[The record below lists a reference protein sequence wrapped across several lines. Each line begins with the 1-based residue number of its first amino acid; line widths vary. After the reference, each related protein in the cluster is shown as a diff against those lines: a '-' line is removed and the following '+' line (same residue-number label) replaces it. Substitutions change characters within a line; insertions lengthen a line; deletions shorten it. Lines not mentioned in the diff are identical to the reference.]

1 MTVLAYVA
9 AGAFIAGMGALNRYL
24 RRREEDGSFDV
35 PPSSASRVG
44 LRRLLDFGPQGWTE
58 DGIGQHRSGRDRGR

>member
-24 RRREEDGSFDV
+24 RRREEDGSLDV
-35 PPSSASRVG
+35 PPSSASRPG
-44 LRRLLDFGPQGWTE
+44 LRRLFDLGPGGWSQ
-58 DGIGQHRSGRDRGR
+58 DGINQHRTSRDRGR

>member
-58 DGIGQHRSGRDRGR
+58 DGIGQHRSRRDRGR